1 MERLS
6 LKTKALYGLAGVGDS
21 ALYNIMGTFA
31 LFFLT
36 TVAGVD
42 PAIAGTIT
50 AIGSVWD
57 TICGAIIGYVSD
69 NTDTRFGKRKPFLV
83 IASLPLMVFTSL
95 FFFNV
100 HAGEE
105 VMIVYYGIMIML
117 FWTSFSFFF
126 VPYLAW
132 GCMQGKVTA
141 FR

>member
-57 TICGAIIGYVSD
+57 TICGESE
-69 NTDTRFGKRKPFLV
+69 
-83 IASLPLMVFTSL
+83 S
-95 FFFNV
+95 
-100 HAGEE
+100 H
-105 VMIVYYGIMIML
+105 
-117 FWTSFSFFF
+117 FSS
-126 VPYLAW
+126 
-132 GCMQGKVTA
+132 
-141 FR
+141 